1 MLEVIELK
9 PSTAPSWVIIAMHGL
24 GADGSDLIDGNS
36 LLGFNFKN
44 PVTYLFPN
52 APQRFVSFAGT
63 TLPAW
68 FEINDFS
75 SRIPEEDTN
84 SLTASVSE
92 IHLLIEQTL
101 LKNQIPSD
109 HLILLGF
116 SQGGVLALAAG
127 LTYPQ
132 RLGGIVS
139 LSAWLPNSFMAKP
152 LPGFSLNTPI
162 FFGYGKNDEL
172 IPAAWTEAS
181 IAALERGDTRL
192 THKQYAHLGHGI
204 NLLEQQDLQN
214 WLSSL
219 IDR

>member
-9 PSTAPSWVIIAMHGL
+9 PNTAPSWVIIAMHGL
-24 GADGSDLIDGNS
+24 GADGNDLIDGNS

-75 SRIPEEDTN
+75 SRIPEEDPN
-84 SLTASVSE
+84 SLAASVSE

-101 LKNQIPSD
+101 LKNKIPSE

-139 LSAWLPNSFMAKP
+139 LSAWLPNSFVSKS
-152 LPGFSLNTPI
+152 LPVFNRETPI
-162 FFGYGKNDEL
+162 FFGHGENDEL
-172 IPAAWTEAS
+172 IPITWTETS
-181 IAALERGDTRL
+181 IASLKCGGSNL